1 MANIDQFTRIWK
13 RRQDSRGNPLGQDIF
28 PDGATL
34 LIGIGT
40 GASPTCHVVWHDG
53 QGACWCIS
61 NLIFHNGV
69 LTGES
74 APRRSVADESLR
86 YVTLWLD
93 EKNDLQGELKLFKG
107 GSGSWGE
114 GPVGTFTAHA
124 GSGKVCVDAPRQE
137 ESIAV

>member
-1 MANIDQFTRIWK
+1 MAPIDQFTRIWK
-13 RRQDSRGNPLGQDIF
+13 RKHNPQDNPLDQDIF

-34 LIGIGT
+34 LIGIGA

-61 NLIFHNGV
+61 NLTFHNGI

-74 APRRSVADESLR
+74 APRRSVDDESLR

-93 EKNDLQGELKLFKG
+93 EENNLKGELKTLKR
-107 GSGSWGE
+107 GSGAWTD
-114 GPVGTFTAHA
+114 GPVGTFTAEA
-124 GSGKVCVDAPRQE
+124 NSGGEIVDAPRQE